1 MSHNLCATL
10 KFTQSFIQ
18 NELFLTFILGNV
30 WWHDG
35 WDKQLEDTPYYIA
48 DENTPTNTKACGDLG
63 MIMRGIEVDN
73 SIAIYASPDYIH
85 TKDSVKKTSHFC
97 Q

>member
-1 MSHNLCATL
+1 MCYVKVHA
-10 KFTQSFIQ
+10 KFYIVWT
-18 NELFLTFILGNV
+18 FLDFILGNV

>member
-1 MSHNLCATL
+1 MSIILPYFIRCLCIIHNLC
-10 KFTQSFIQ
+10 
-18 NELFLTFILGNV
+18 ELFLNFILGNV

-35 WDKQLEDTPYYIA
+35 WDKQLDDTPYYIA

-85 TKDSVKKTSHFC
+85 TKDSV
-97 Q
+97 

>member
-1 MSHNLCATL
+1 M
-10 KFTQSFIQ
+10 
-18 NELFLTFILGNV
+18 

>member
-1 MSHNLCATL
+1 M
-10 KFTQSFIQ
+10 K
-18 NELFLTFILGNV
+18 FILGNV

-35 WDKQLEDTPYYIA
+35 WDKQLDDTPYYIA
-48 DENTPTNTKACGDLG
+48 DENTPSNTKACGDLG

-85 TKDSVKKTSHFC
+85 TKDSVKETSKVFEKLKKIEKRLV
-97 Q
+97 